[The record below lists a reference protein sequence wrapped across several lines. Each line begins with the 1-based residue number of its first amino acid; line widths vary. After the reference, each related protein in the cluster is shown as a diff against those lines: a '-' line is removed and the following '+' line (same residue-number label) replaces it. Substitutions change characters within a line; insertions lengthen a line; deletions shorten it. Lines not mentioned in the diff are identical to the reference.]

1 MKFVHGT
8 SSTHLE
14 SINEHGLLPPDGTG
28 NSSEKREERLDQV
41 HILDAKYSKLAGA
54 YALRAVRHWG
64 GEPIIVSGELP
75 EAAVTATL
83 SGKGK
88 FPDIYT
94 VPYIPHIHIES
105 IESVDS
111 TADIS
116 EMFKSHKS

>member
-8 SSTHLE
+8 SSMHLE
-14 SINEHGLLPPDGTG
+14 SINEHGLLPPDNTG
-28 NSSEKREERLDQV
+28 YSSEKRDERLNHV
-41 HILDAKYSKLAGA
+41 HVLDAQHTKLAGA

-64 GEPIIVSGELP
+64 GKPIIVSGELP
-75 EAAVTATL
+75 EAAVSVTL

-94 VPYIPHIHIES
+94 VPYVPLLHIDS
-105 IESVDS
+105 IELVDE